1 MTKSR
6 KVAIIRKK
14 HSETLIL
21 SNREKRKVLKLKL
34 AERRK

>member
-1 MTKSR
+1 MTKNR

-14 HSETLIL
+14 HSETPIL
-21 SNREKRKVLKLKL
+21 NNREKRKVLKLKL